1 MKLSL
6 FFALSCSLACA
17 TFATAAPSYLLKS
30 ELPAGAT
37 THVTVKL
44 EVGGEMFVPTEK
56 EGAKNLP
63 LKVLGELAY
72 REQIVAWS
80 ADAKSLV
87 RSIRDYTAAGAQ
99 FEVEAQKTDR
109 RLPDNRRL
117 LLSEIRDG
125 HCVLTANDSPL
136 TREQLDLVNVVG
148 NSLSIDRLL
157 PGRQMKESETW
168 THDPATIGAL
178 LCMDHVAVCDVS
190 SVVAEEKDRQVQIRL
205 AGTVH
210 GTVDGTPTEM
220 ELRAAY
226 LFHLDQKRITR
237 FNLAIKEARK
247 SSDIVPGLDVV
258 AKAFVTIDPEKQP
271 LQVPAEVIKIATRT
285 NVPLSRTLV
294 YESPTKNFHFEYD
307 SAWYITAEERDLL
320 AFRYLKDHELE
331 AHCNINV
338 LAARSAGRHTPLEEF
353 ERDVRTA
360 LGDKLETVS
369 ASTEWD
375 TKLGNH
381 CLGVIAD
388 GKVNDVAIQWR
399 NYLVAADDAPRVSL
413 AVTLERAR
421 SDKFADAERQIIDS
435 LELVKAPTAT
445 ASAADSNATK

>member
-1 MKLSL
+1 MKLIS
-6 FFALSCSLACA
+6 SLAIILSICS
-17 TFATAAPSYLLKS
+17 FATAAPTYLLKA
-30 ELPAGAT
+30 ELPPGT
-37 THVTVKL
+37 KSKVTVKL
-44 EVGGEMFVPTEK
+44 EVGGEMLMPTEK
-56 EGAKNLP
+56 EGVKKLP
-63 LKVLGELAY
+63 LKVLGTLAY
-72 REQIVAWS
+72 REQLIAWS
-80 ADAKSLV
+80 TDPQSPV
-87 RSIRDYTAAGAQ
+87 RSIRDYETAAAQ

-109 RLPDNRRL
+109 KLPDDRRL
-117 LLSEIRDG
+117 LLSEVRDG
-125 HCVLTANDSPL
+125 HCVLTGSDSPL
-136 TREQLDLVNVVG
+136 TREQFDLVNVVG
-148 NSLSIDRLL
+148 NSLAIDRLL
-157 PGRQMKESETW
+157 PNKEMKESDTW

-258 AKAFVTIDPEKQP
+258 AKAFVEIDPEKQP
-271 LQVPAEVIKIATRT
+271 IEFPAKIQKTALLMKT
-285 NVPLSRTLV
+285 PLSRTLV
-294 YESPTKNFHFEYD
+294 YESPAKNYRFEYD
-307 SAWYITAEERDLL
+307 SAWYITAEERNLL
-320 AFRYLKDHELE
+320 AFRYLRDHEFE

-353 ERDVRTA
+353 EKDVRTS

-421 SDKFADAERQIIDS
+421 SEKFADAERQIIDS
-435 LELVKAPTAT
+435 LELVKAPTST
-445 ASAADSNATK
+445 ASAETNATK